1 MATYNLLYNKD
12 DSIIRHIIIGL
23 LADLNSKLS
32 ISRQLTNNKRIVIDV
47 PFYYAVSG
55 DDNFMRDNFLFSTL
69 NGENCDIDQGKA
81 DGNYDRVPRGIV
93 NLTSFAVDPAKLV
106 NKRNLGQYNRINPNN
121 GMLESYVA
129 EFEMIPVVIGVDV
142 EIIVSSQLDIF
153 KVTEA
158 IIKKM
163 YKANSYQVDA
173 GHLEDGTYRISS
185 EYSMPDD
192 YTQERP
198 IEYGF
203 EDKTLNNK
211 VTFSLE
217 INSFMPSFDFEE
229 DVCQTIQLIKTTC
242 GWTGNLEDPTDFI
255 TPNIEDY
262 NSDII
267 YYSEDYLKLWKFINS
282 DWVLTHTGQDAIDE
296 AASSILECDQLGIET
311 YERCITKRRKAS
323 NRMTLL
329 GNSDLIIN
337 DNEDGKSALGDLYN
351 VTSKDLPFAENDT
364 DSIDTKLRD
373 IDQAS
378 PSSPNSNY

>member
-1 MATYNLLYNKD
+1 MATYNLRYNKD
-12 DSIIRHIIIGL
+12 DSVIRHIIIGL

-32 ISRQLTNNKRIVIDV
+32 ISRQLTNERRVVVDV

-55 DDNFMRDNFLFSTL
+55 DDNFMRDNFLFNTL
-69 NGENCDIDQGKA
+69 NGENCDVDQGKA

-106 NKRNLGQYNRINPNN
+106 NKRNLGQYNRLNPED

-129 EFEMIPVVIGVDV
+129 EFEMIPVVVGVDV
-142 EIIVSSQLDIF
+142 EIVVSSQLDLF

-163 YKANSYQVDA
+163 YKANSYHVDA

-217 INSFMPSFDFEE
+217 INSFIPSFDFEE
-229 DVCQTIQLIKTTC
+229 GTFQTIEFTKNEC
-242 GWTGNLEDPTDFI
+242 GWFG
-255 TPNIEDY
+255 NIEDPNGLLTPDTEQY
-262 NSDII
+262 DGDIL
-267 YYSEDYLKLWKFINS
+267 YYSEDHLKLWKFNN
-282 DWVLTHTGQDAIDE
+282 DNWVLTHTGEE
-296 AASSILECDQLGIET
+296 AVNQANANLLSCKKIGTEI
-311 YERCITKRRKAS
+311 YERRLTRRKKAS
-323 NRMTLL
+323 NRMTVI
-329 GNSDLIIN
+329 GNSDLTIN
-337 DNEDGKSALGDLYN
+337 ENEDGKSALGDNYN
-351 VTSKDLPFAENDT
+351 VTSGDLPFQE
-364 DSIDTKLRD
+364 
-373 IDQAS
+373 
-378 PSSPNSNY
+378 

>member
-1 MATYNLLYNKD
+1 MASYNIKYNKD
-12 DSIIRHIIIGL
+12 DSLIRHIIIGL

-32 ISRQLTNNKRIVIDV
+32 ISRQLTDDKRIIIDI
-47 PFYYAVSG
+47 PFYYTVSG

-69 NGENCDIDQGKA
+69 NGENCDVDQGKA

-106 NKRNLGQYNRINPNN
+106 NKRNLGQYNRINPDD
-121 GMLESYVA
+121 GMFESYVA
-129 EFEMIPVVIGVDV
+129 EFEMIPVIIGVDV
-142 EIIVSSQLDIF
+142 EIIVSSQLDLF

-163 YKANSYQVDA
+163 YKANSYHVDA

-217 INSFMPSFDFEE
+217 INSFMPSFDFEDDMSQIIE
-229 DVCQTIQLIKTTC
+229 IIRTTC
-242 GWTGNLEDPTDFI
+242 GWIGNIEDPNGFI
-255 TPNIEDY
+255 TPNVEEFNDE
-262 NSDII
+262 II
-267 YYSEDYLKLWKFINS
+267 YYSEDHLKLWKFIKS
-282 DWVLTHTGQDAIDE
+282 DWVLTHIGQDAINE
-296 AASSILECDQLGIET
+296 ATSSILECDKLGTET
-311 YERCITKRRKAS
+311 YERRITKRRKAS
-323 NRMTLL
+323 NRMTVI
-329 GNSDLIIN
+329 GNSDLTIN
-337 DNEDGKSALGDLYN
+337 ENEDGKSVLGDSYN
-351 VTSKDLPFAENDT
+351 VTGGDLPFQE
-364 DSIDTKLRD
+364 
-373 IDQAS
+373 
-378 PSSPNSNY
+378 